1 MWYLYSLLFCYII
14 GILLMAKIVN
24 QAECNGAPLTDT
36 QICVVG
42 VIMLIL
48 LSIPLLNI
56 VYGVN
61 AVYSFIFAPYELEN
75 TIDDLIDQIRRTI
88 H

>member
-14 GILLMAKIVN
+14 DILLMAKIVN
-24 QAECNGAPLTDT
+24 QAECNGTPLTNT
-36 QICVVG
+36 QIWVIG

-48 LSIPLLNI
+48 LSIPLLNV

-61 AVYSFIFAPYELEN
+61 SVYSFIFAPYEL
-75 TIDDLIDQIRRTI
+75 
-88 H
+88 